1 MENNTALLQY
11 YNKPRNGNQK
21 RQYEEGEVKLMS
33 VDIIQQ
39 CIHDSGWAVMSPVPH

>member
-11 YNKPRNGNQK
+11 YNKPRNGYQK
-21 RQYEEGEVKLMS
+21 RQHEKGKVKLIL

-39 CIHDSGWAVMSPVPH
+39 CIHDSG